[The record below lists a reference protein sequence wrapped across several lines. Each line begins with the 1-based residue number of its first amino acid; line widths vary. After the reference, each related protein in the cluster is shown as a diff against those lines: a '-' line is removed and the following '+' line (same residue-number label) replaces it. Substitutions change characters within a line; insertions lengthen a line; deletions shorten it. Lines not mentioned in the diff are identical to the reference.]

1 MQAFTEEV
9 QGHEEKVEALRG
21 EGEELKSQGGPDDMK
36 RVDLWVED
44 LAQRLDELGG
54 AIDDRQVGVTCL
66 SYRQRSYYWCKASG
80 RVIICIFLVISY
92 FVQE

>member
-9 QGHEEKVEALRG
+9 QGHEEKVEALRE

-54 AIDDRQVGVTCL
+54 AIDNRQVCRCGL
-66 SYRQRSYYWCKASG
+66 S
-80 RVIICIFLVISY
+80 LL
-92 FVQE
+92 